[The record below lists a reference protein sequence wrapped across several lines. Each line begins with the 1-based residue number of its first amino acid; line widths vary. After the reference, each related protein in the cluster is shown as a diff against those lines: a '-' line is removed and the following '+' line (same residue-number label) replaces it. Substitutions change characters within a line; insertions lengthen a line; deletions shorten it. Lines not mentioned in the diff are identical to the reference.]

1 MSNMTEHRRDVV
13 NVVIRGLFLRLFGAV
28 SEPFWVLKNTV
39 G

>member
-1 MSNMTEHRRDVV
+1 MMPSMKEHQRDL
-13 NVVIRGLFLRLFGAV
+13 VIRGIFLRLFGAV